1 MNNPKPGIDEEGRGG
16 GGGGCSSH
24 LPLPW
29 REEALADSEPKVSI
43 GPLHDP
49 VTWYKITNARTQA
62 THTTSLW
69 PAFDLE
75 VPLCNLRPCM
85 SDFVLCDRIEQRD
98 YCCFPGPLIVKKFP
112 SQSCQEID
120 RTKKLSAA
128 KKKRKTVLYHD
139 FRISSS
145 DSVKPFDITVALPSS
160 MLKIPTPNWKKKIT
174 LSWS

>member
-1 MNNPKPGIDEEGRGG
+1 MRRGGG

-29 REEALADSEPKVSI
+29 REEALADSEPKASI
-43 GPLHDP
+43 SPLHDP
-49 VTWYKITNARTQA
+49 VTWYKITHARTQVAQWDFQNKA
-62 THTTSLW
+62 THTTPLW
-69 PAFDLE
+69 RAFDLE

-85 SDFVLCDRIEQRD
+85 SDFVLCERIEQRD

-128 KKKRKTVLYHD
+128 EKKEKQSFTMISVYRHLIQLNRLISQLLFPVACLKFRHQTEKKKLH
-139 FRISSS
+139 
-145 DSVKPFDITVALPSS
+145 
-160 MLKIPTPNWKKKIT
+160 
-174 LSWS
+174 

>member
-1 MNNPKPGIDEEGRGG
+1 MSSNWITRSPGLMRRGG
-16 GGGGCSSH
+16 GGEGRGCSSH

-69 PAFDLE
+69 RAFDLE

-128 KKKRKTVLYHD
+128 KKKKKNSL
-139 FRISSS
+139 
-145 DSVKPFDITVALPSS
+145 
-160 MLKIPTPNWKKKIT
+160 IPWFPYIVIWF
-174 LSWS
+174 S